1 MHKINPICLLLP
13 LVLWAGSVSAAG
25 DQPSAKTTDISS
37 MTVSQLE
44 SIQQR
49 NMLLEA
55 QVQTARLKRQLR
67 ENEQIILPTDGN
79 LTSTMPFT
87 TGLENMPETGPVA
100 SGSKKATLQLEE
112 IYGRGHPLRARFR
125 LVTGGVV
132 EVTQGD
138 ILPGSSLKITAITAS
153 VVKLSDGT
161 VMSF

>member
-1 MHKINPICLLLP
+1 MHKINPICLLLS

-25 DQPSAKTTDISS
+25 DQISSKTNDISS
-37 MTVSQLE
+37 ITVSQLE

-67 ENEQIILPTDGN
+67 ENEQIILPADGN

-87 TGLENMPETGPVA
+87 TELANIPETGSVA

-125 LVTGGVV
+125 LATGGVV

-138 ILPGSSLKITAITAS
+138 ILPGSSLKITAITES